1 MVYHFQWSV
10 MISLSNGGLLRWKV
24 SRVTNQLF
32 LISKSS
38 GDNFD
43 YSSSLW
49 SNRHVYILPY
59 REEALIID
67 LIHIISRSWVQIF
80 IETNVALQLFYL
92 SKNIMTFAPPVCTLI
107 FFWFPWNIVFIL
119 WDYYFLPNPSL
130 SGFSAKSKAVIW
142 FVIERK
148 SSYVWISVSC
158 LSMLVE

>member
-80 IETNVALQLFYL
+80 IETKCCFTVILLIKKHYDICSTCLHSDIFLVSLKYCFHFTRLLFSSQPIFIRFQCQVQSGHL
-92 SKNIMTFAPPVCTLI
+92 VCHREEKLLCV
-107 FFWFPWNIVFIL
+107 N
-119 WDYYFLPNPSL
+119 
-130 SGFSAKSKAVIW
+130 
-142 FVIERK
+142 
-148 SSYVWISVSC
+148 
-158 LSMLVE
+158 

>member
-92 SKNIMTFAPPVCTLI
+92 SKNIMIFAPPVLHSDI
-107 FFWFPWNIVFIL
+107 FLVSLKYCFHFTRLLFSSQPIFIR
-119 WDYYFLPNPSL
+119 FQCQVQ
-130 SGFSAKSKAVIW
+130 SGH
-142 FVIERK
+142 
-148 SSYVWISVSC
+148 
-158 LSMLVE
+158 LVCHREEKLLCVN